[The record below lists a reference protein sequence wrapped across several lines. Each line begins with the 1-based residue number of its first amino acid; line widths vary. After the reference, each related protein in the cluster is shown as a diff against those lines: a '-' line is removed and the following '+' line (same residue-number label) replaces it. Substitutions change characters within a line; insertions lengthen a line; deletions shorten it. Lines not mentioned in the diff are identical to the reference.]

1 LTLPELTP
9 ERVFSLHPKIRWA
22 GLATDQGEAIFVQM
36 RPGVTSLSPED
47 ADKSFMQLGP
57 LLLTGVCE
65 RLAPWAGPLEYV
77 VSRYQKVILIVTRL
91 EKRFLTLTI
100 NKEDA
105 DIISELIL
113 KLAELKT

>member
-1 LTLPELTP
+1 M
-9 ERVFSLHPKIRWA
+9 V
-22 GLATDQGEAIFVQM
+22 
-36 RPGVTSLSPED
+36 
-47 ADKSFMQLGP
+47 
-57 LLLTGVCE
+57 
-65 RLAPWAGPLEYV
+65 PWAGPLEYV